1 MNGKQVKALGLSL
14 LVASSCT
21 AVSFGDMASG
31 AWKWSKATCAAGR
44 DLAVAHP
51 YKTAALAVGTV
62 AATAGGVELNRR
74 RNARNARLATQKAE
88 ATRQANRTWLDKALG
103 R

>member
-1 MNGKQVKALGLSL
+1 MNGKQAKALGLSL
-14 LVASSCT
+14 LVASSCM
-21 AVSFGDMASG
+21 AVD
-31 AWKWSKATCAAGR
+31 WKGLYGKATERTKAFGTLMNDHRLATAGIVGG
-44 DLAVAHP
+44 AV
-51 YKTAALAVGTV
+51 V
-62 AATAGGVELNRR
+62 ATAGGVELNRR